1 MPKTGFRGERKRIL
15 TRPSP
20 KERGSVATEKIMKPP
35 PSHKLRSRGAHT
47 QLLLATS
54 GRGNVAGHLFGKP
67 PNPRRGT
74 SWKRRQTSSF
84 TYTQLLL
91 DTSKRGNVVTEKE
104 RNDERRMTRGY
115 LLGSVFVEKRTM

>member
-1 MPKTGFRGERKRIL
+1 M
-15 TRPSP
+15 
-20 KERGSVATEKIMKPP
+20 TENQKKPP
-35 PSHKLRSRGAHT
+35 PLHILCSRGAHT

-54 GRGNVAGHLFGKP
+54 ERGNVVSHLFGKP

-104 RNDERRMTRGY
+104 RNDEGRITRGY